1 MNTAQKGFT
10 LIELMIVVAIIGIL
24 AAVAL
29 PAYQNYIKKAAYT
42 EVVSAMG
49 AIKTAVDVC
58 YSTENSIDKCNEPGE
73 IGEALPTKGQKALN
87 NIVMTAGDNSLAI
100 TATPNKYKGILTS
113 EECTLIP
120 TPDKTDKIPA
130 GPKTEANPDG
140 TPEQPATDTGRLVW
154 NYSGTCLGK
163 YVQN

>member
-24 AAVAL
+24 AAIAL

-42 EVVSAMG
+42 EVTSAMG

-58 YSTENSIDKCNEPGE
+58 YSIESDINKCNTSAL
-73 IGEALPTKGQKALN
+73 IGEPLPEKGKKALN
-87 NIVMTAGDNSLAI
+87 KIVMTSAADTLSI
-100 TATPNKYKGILTS
+100 TATPNAYKGILVGET
-113 EECTLIP
+113 CTLTP
-120 TPDKTDKIPA
+120 TPDKTALVPA
-130 GPKTEANPDG
+130 VPPVNGVGGSA
-140 TPEQPATDTGRLVW
+140 EQPATDTGRLVW
-154 NYSGTCLGK
+154 NYSGPCLGK